1 MATSEPRPAGS
12 AAITLHHRLEPED
25 QARADFYALLAR
37 LYAEAPDAAL
47 LRAIAGAPPLG
58 VAAHSEKADESA
70 ASLPA
75 AWDLLRAAS
84 EAMDADA
91 ATDEYNNLFVGVG
104 KSEVNLHASHW
115 LTGFMMEK
123 PLADVRATLA
133 RLGLGRR
140 AGVSLVEDHL
150 AALLETMRIL
160 VAGQDDRRPASLAEQ
175 RAFFEQHIVGWAF
188 PCCSAIRDSP
198 VANYYRTVAQFTIN
212 FLALERDSF
221 AID

>member
-58 VAAHSEKADESA
+58 VAAHSEKANESA

>member
-1 MATSEPRPAGS
+1 MAPTESRAAGS
-12 AAITLHHRLEPED
+12 ASITLHHRLEPED

-47 LRAIAGAPPLG
+47 LRAIASAPPLG
-58 VAAHSEKADESA
+58 VVAHTDSVDESA

-104 KSEVNLHASHW
+104 KSEVNLHASHG

-160 VAGQDDRRPASLAEQ
+160 IAGQDDRRPASLDLQ
-175 RAFFEQHIVGWAF
+175 RALFEQHISSWAF
-188 PCCSAIRDSP
+188 ACCNAIIDSP
-198 VANYYRTVAQFTIN
+198 VANYYRRVAQFSIA